1 MQWVI
6 TFLANEGDR
15 ASHYYWVAATDN
27 FLASQNYKHLK
38 YLKIFILL
46 NAILFFFQEGRWLW
60 ESGATWSY
68 SNWLKDQ
75 PSGGVNQNCLILLTG
90 DDRKWDDL
98 SCMADQFEFPICVKY
113 SNPMN

>member
-1 MQWVI
+1 MQLVI
-6 TFLANEGDR
+6 TLIANEGDR
-15 ASHYYWVAATDN
+15 ASHYYWVAATDQYSV
-27 FLASQNYKHLK
+27 SQNYKHHK
-38 YLKIFILL
+38 YQKKNHTKKCYMI
-46 NAILFFFQEGRWLW
+46 FFQEGSWLW

-98 SCMADQFEFPICVKY
+98 SCMADQFEFPICVKH
-113 SNPMN
+113 